1 MVHIKKKR
9 TACGYLEDPSLRSS
23 GLGKGSYFRN
33 EEIEAYRKE
42 QTSPGQ
48 LVVDRHRAWKPALA
62 PTHAA
67 HRDSSASVSGDTA
80 AS

>member
-33 EEIEAYRKE
+33 EESE
-42 QTSPGQ
+42 
-48 LVVDRHRAWKPALA
+48 
-62 PTHAA
+62 A
-67 HRDSSASVSGDTA
+67 HRGCDNAYLGTKTESALEFHSQSRFLGILVQGSCYY
-80 AS
+80 